1 MTMVDS
7 TRVTIKIEDNQEV
20 NIYIDRERVFKENGD
35 GTLTRLFVYLDRT
48 DNIVKVELPD
58 GETLELFPDYKD
70 RDNG

>member
-1 MTMVDS
+1 MVDS
-7 TRVTIKIEDNQEV
+7 TRVTIRIEDNQEV

>member
-7 TRVTIKIEDNQEV
+7 TRVTIRIEDNQEV

-58 GETLELFPDYKD
+58 GDTLELFPDYKD

>member
-1 MTMVDS
+1 MVDS
-7 TRVTIKIEDNQEV
+7 TRVTIRIEDNQEV

-58 GETLELFPDYKD
+58 GDTLELFPDYKD

>member
-1 MTMVDS
+1 MVDS

-58 GETLELFPDYKD
+58 GDTLELFPDYKD